1 MLAELLSIFEPSE
14 NLEQAFPTL
23 LLALFDQFL
32 VISKTMI
39 LQVLLSSSSEC
50 SNITIS
56 VQLVMILVVYF
67 FLIILI

>member
-1 MLAELLSIFEPSE
+1 MLAELLSIFEQSE